1 MSLLH
6 RVLLLVLLALV
17 PAAVIEVKNQ
27 VSLRED
33 REAEV
38 RQSALR
44 LAALFEAEQ
53 DRMVEG
59 LSRLLQTLVHTDAVR
74 TPDGPACQS
83 LMESLRSTYPP
94 YLHLLVTDRDGTV
107 RCATDPNA
115 LGKPSIGEGAIGEE
129 ASGEETVAE
138 GYGGQSGKPGEATL
152 GAQMRPWARDRLAL
166 PIALSFRDD
175 HGRAA
180 GTVTALIDTAW
191 LEEFLADKPL
201 PPNARL
207 TLVDRRSRV
216 IGQVPPLPGRV
227 GNPLPERLSRLM
239 TGDKPQ
245 VAELD
250 GFDGRPRIVAFRPVA
265 FGPEGFGVIVA
276 LDKETMLGPIDD
288 ALWRGLGGFAAALAV
303 SLFAAWWGGNRFLRR
318 PTAALVAAAERWSGG
333 ALHARSGIAAD
344 RSEIGRLAR
353 AFDGMAEE
361 LQRRDLERAE
371 ANALAHKMAAVLSST
386 TDGVFEV
393 DRHWTITYMNGRARM
408 LLANGRDLVG
418 RGLWDAFPQAVGSIF
433 NDHYRRAL
441 DEQEPVEFEG
451 LYPPLDAWY
460 AVRAFPSRDGLA
472 IFFQDITARK
482 RGEEALAFAN
492 RENSA
497 LLAQLDSLLENAP
510 LGFAF
515 FDRGHRYLRINDRLA
530 EINGFPADSHLG
542 RTLTEML
549 PATATSIGPMI
560 DRVFRTG
567 EAIPYQEIVGETPAR
582 FGVRRHWLTAY
593 FPVHDGPDVAAVGV
607 VVMEVTD
614 LRWAE
619 AARHQS
625 EERFRSI
632 FELAAVGI
640 ERVSLEGRFLDVN
653 AKTCSILGYRREEL
667 LERSFRDVTE
677 PEDLPAEDALLDRLL
692 GGDIPSYAIEKRY
705 RRKDGGTVWVRVTSS
720 LARITGMEMAYRI
733 AIVEDITERKAMEEQ
748 LRSTRD
754 EAERANLA
762 KSKFLAAASHDLRQ
776 PLQSLFFFAA
786 ALAAYVEDSA
796 GKNVLRHLEQGLDAL
811 KGLLDSLLD
820 VSRLDAGVVT
830 PELEDFDVAEVL
842 EGVRTAYAPLAA
854 QKKLDLR
861 VEVVP
866 ARIRSDRTLL
876 GRMLRNLVENALRYT
891 ESGLVRVQCRVE
903 GRQAAIVVQDTG
915 IGIPA
920 DHLERIFEEFHQV
933 ANPERDRT
941 QGLGLGLAIVRRLS
955 RLLDHPVE
963 VRSVEGRGSAFRVL
977 VPLAE
982 AVAEEPAALIGTAT
996 SRGAGRLA
1004 VLVDD
1009 DAIVLMGLQM
1019 VLTEWGYEVLSA
1031 GSADQAME
1039 RLGQQTR
1046 TPDIVIADYRLREG
1060 RVGTEVIL
1068 RVRERFGAGVPGVI
1082 LTGETGPD
1090 CIRDATEHGL
1100 TVIHKPVTPREL
1112 GAAVDRSARPVA
1124 G

>member
-1 MSLLH
+1 MSLL
-6 RVLLLVLLALV
+6 RRLLLLVLLALV
-17 PAAVIEVKNQ
+17 PAAVIEVKSQ
-27 VSLRED
+27 LTLREA

-38 RQSALR
+38 GQGALR
-44 LAALFEAEQ
+44 LAELFEAEQ

-59 LSRLLQTLVHTDAVR
+59 LRRLLQALARTDAVHASE
-74 TPDGPACQS
+74 GAACQA
-83 LMESLRSTYPP
+83 LMDQLRSTYPS
-94 YLHLLVTDRDGTV
+94 YLHILVTDRLGTV
-107 RCATDPNA
+107 RCATDHQV
-115 LGKPSIGEGAIGEE
+115 LGRPFAAQDHGSSGAP
-129 ASGEETVAE
+129 ADAV
-138 GYGGQSGKPGEATL
+138 L
-152 GAQMRPWARDRLAL
+152 GPQVRPWMQGGPLL
-166 PIALSFRDD
+166 PVSLPLPDGSGGF
-175 HGRAA
+175 A
-180 GTVTALIDTAW
+180 GAVTILLDTAW
-191 LEEFLADKPL
+191 LEEFLAEKPL
-201 PPNARL
+201 PPGARL
-207 TLVDRRSRV
+207 TLVDRELRV
-216 IGQVPPLPGRV
+216 IGQVPALPGRI
-227 GNPLPERLSRLM
+227 GNPLPLPLAGLID
-239 TGDKPQ
+239 GDKPQ
-245 VAELD
+245 VVEMPGVD
-250 GFDGRPRIVAFRPVA
+250 GKPRIVAFRPIA
-265 FGPEGFGVIVA
+265 LGLNGLGVIVA
-276 LDKETMLGPIDD
+276 LDKEAALRPIDD
-288 ALWRGLGGFAAALAV
+288 AMWSEFSGLAAVLAL
-303 SLFAAWWGGNRFLRR
+303 SLLTVWWGANRFLRR
-318 PTAALVAAAERWSGG
+318 PVASLVATARNWREG
-333 ALHARSGIAAD
+333 ALHVRSGIADD
-344 RSEIGRLAR
+344 RSEIGALAR
-353 AFDGMAEE
+353 AFDAMAEE
-361 LQRRDLERAE
+361 LERRHHAREE

-393 DRHWTITYMNGRARM
+393 DRHWRITYMNSRARV
-408 LLANGRDLVG
+408 LLADGRDLVG

-433 NDHYRRAL
+433 SEHYHRAME
-441 DEQEPVEFEG
+441 EQEPVEFEG

-492 RENSA
+492 REKSA

-515 FDRGHRYLRINDRLA
+515 FDRGHRYLRVNDRLA
-530 EINGFPADSHLG
+530 DFNGLPAEAHVG

-549 PATATSIGPMI
+549 PATAASVAPMI

-593 FPVHDGPDVAAVGV
+593 FPVRDGADVAAVGA

-625 EERFRSI
+625 EERFRSV

-640 ERVSLEGRFLDVN
+640 ERVGLDGRFLDVN
-653 AKTCSILGYRREEL
+653 ARTCSILGYRREEL
-667 LERSFRDVTE
+667 LELSYRDVTE
-677 PEDLPAEDALLDRLL
+677 PEDHPAEDAMLDRLL
-692 GGDIPSYAIEKRY
+692 AGEISSYAIEKRY
-705 RRKDGGTVWVRVTSS
+705 RRKDGGVVWVRVTSS
-720 LARITGMEMAYRI
+720 LARITAMEMAYRI
-733 AIVEDITERKAMEEQ
+733 CIVEDITERKAIEEQ
-748 LRSTRD
+748 LRGAKD

-786 ALAAYVEDSA
+786 ALAGHVESGA
-796 GKNVLRHLEQGLDAL
+796 GLNVLRHLEQGLDAL

-830 PELEDFDVAEVL
+830 PVPEEFDVAEAL
-842 EGVRTAYAPLAA
+842 DEIRASYAPLAA
-854 QKKLDLR
+854 QKGLGWR
-861 VEVVP
+861 VEAVP

-903 GRQAAIVVQDTG
+903 GRQLAIVVQDTG

-933 ANPERDRT
+933 GNPERDRN

-963 VRSVEGRGSAFRVL
+963 VRSVAGQGSAFRVL

-982 AVAEEPAALIGTAT
+982 SVAAGPPAVVSGAAAGK
-996 SRGAGRLA
+996 GGGRLT

-1019 VLTEWGYEVLSA
+1019 ILAEWGYEVLSA
-1031 GSADQAME
+1031 GSADQAMD
-1039 RLGQQTR
+1039 RLARQDR
-1046 TPDIVIADYRLREG
+1046 RPDIVIADYRLREG
-1060 RVGTEVIL
+1060 RIGTEVIL
-1068 RVRERFGAGVPGVI
+1068 RVRERYGADIPGVI

-1090 CIRDATEHGL
+1090 CLRDAAEHGL
-1100 TVIHKPVTPREL
+1100 SVIHKPVTPREL
-1112 GAAVDRSARPVA
+1112 GAAVDRCLRSEVA
-1124 G
+1124 